1 MPDRHTDFEKIIEG
15 NYLYVDKTEYV
26 YRMVHGASNYCFLS
40 RPRRFGKSLLTS
52 TLHSYFAG
60 KKDLFRGLAIEKL
73 ETEWTEYPV
82 LHFDMSLAKHV
93 DKDTL
98 ESMLSFQLSGY
109 EQIYGKP
116 EGGCEAERPDD
127 FTHHACQRTD
137 RPTGGSPY

>member
-1 MPDRHTDFEKIIEG
+1 MCIRDR
-15 NYLYVDKTEYV
+15 
-26 YRMVHGASNYCFLS
+26 
-40 RPRRFGKSLLTS
+40 
-52 TLHSYFAG
+52 
-60 KKDLFRGLAIEKL
+60 L

-116 EGGCEAERPDD
+116 EEMCIR
-127 FTHHACQRTD
+127 D
-137 RPTGGSPY
+137 R

>member
-1 MPDRHTDFEKIIEG
+1 MAREQTENVI
-15 NYLYVDKTEYV
+15 VDVCCGRSAAWLTALAGI
-26 YRMVHGASNYCFLS
+26 RRNMFTGWCTGLQSCFLS

-109 EQIYGKP
+109 EQIYGKI
-116 EGGCEAERPDD
+116 
-127 FTHHACQRTD
+127 
-137 RPTGGSPY
+137 